1 MKRLLVLAAAIL
13 LLVPATAMAG
23 MTAFMNMDELSS
35 SEMAST
41 TGQAG
46 ITLRASLTIV
56 TGGYIAWGDDD
67 GCTTTVNATNQG
79 WLTLKSIWS
88 TGTNLTDV
96 TIDVCSN
103 ELGDQWIVVK
113 VPTMTLNQGIR
124 AIKVGSTRDSD
135 DSMGELQIVN
145 LSLAA
150 VTIHVRGH

>member
-1 MKRLLVLAAAIL
+1 MKKLLVLAAVAL
-13 LLVPATAMAG
+13 LLVPASAMAG

-35 SEMAST
+35 KEMAST

-46 ITLRASLTIV
+46 ITLNAELTIV
-56 TGGYIAWGDDD
+56 TGGYIGWGDDD
-67 GCTTTVNATNQG
+67 GCTSVVNATNQG

-88 TGTNLTDV
+88 DGITLNGV

-103 ELGDQWIVVK
+103 ELGNQWIVVG
-113 VPTMTLNQGIR
+113 VPALTLNQGIR

-135 DSMGELQIVN
+135 DSLGELQIVD
-145 LSLAA
+145 LSVAA

>member
-1 MKRLLVLAAAIL
+1 MKKLLVLAAAIL
-13 LLVPATAMAG
+13 LLVPASAMAG
-23 MTAFMNMDELSS
+23 MTAFTNMDELSS

-46 ITLRASLTIV
+46 ITLRASLTIM

-103 ELGDQWIVVK
+103 TAGDQWIVVGI
-113 VPTMTLNQGIR
+113 PTMTLNQGIR

-135 DSMGELQIVN
+135 DSMGELQIVD